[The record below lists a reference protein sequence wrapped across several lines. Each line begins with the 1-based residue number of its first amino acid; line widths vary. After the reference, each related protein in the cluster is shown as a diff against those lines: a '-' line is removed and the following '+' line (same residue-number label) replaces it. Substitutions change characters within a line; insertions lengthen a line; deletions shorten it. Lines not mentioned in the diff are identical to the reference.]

1 VAWIPFRAMHRPM
14 PEPKPTPWRASAR
27 HGSVSMAL
35 WAFGLATTLL
45 LLGLWGRAV
54 ANDEPAV
61 LETARAVVNAETA
74 SDRIYTWMEDGIVS
88 ATDID
93 PSAAERA
100 ISELRGHPEVEAAV
114 GSLVD
119 QFVGALF
126 ASEGEETLL
135 DYAAALTPVVPLVA
149 SGLAAQDIA
158 VDEAVLVAVLAEAEP
173 IDLETGDIA
182 TVIRA
187 VEDAKA
193 ILSLIVV
200 LSAATLMVTGTS
212 ALWLSTDKLAMART
226 LAMRVVLSALSFAI
240 LFRVGSWA
248 LDPQRGG
255 SPIAG
260 AGSILLASN
269 ANVFLIAALGAS
281 LFSVMVGLL
290 LWRRGETEIPV
301 GTDTADADTKE
312 LISI

>member
-1 VAWIPFRAMHRPM
+1 MAWIAFRVMQRPM
-14 PEPKPTPWRASAR
+14 SETKVTPWRASAR
-27 HGSVSMAL
+27 RGSVSVL
-35 WAFGLATTLL
+35 IWVFGLATTLL

-54 ANDEPAV
+54 TNDEPTV
-61 LETARAVVNAETA
+61 LETARTVVTAEAA
-74 SDRIYTWMEDGIVS
+74 SDRIYTWMESGI
-88 ATDID
+88 ATAADVD
-93 PSAAERA
+93 PLAAERVVT
-100 ISELRGHPEVEAAV
+100 ELRQHPEVEAAV

-126 ASEGEETLL
+126 AIEGEKTTL
-135 DYAAALTPVVPLVA
+135 DYADALAPVVPLVA
-149 SGLAAQDIA
+149 SGLAAQDVA
-158 VDEAVLVAVLAEAEP
+158 VDEAVLVSVLAEAEA

-182 TVIRA
+182 MVVRT

-200 LSAATLMVTGTS
+200 LSAATLLVSGSS
-212 ALWLSTDKLAMART
+212 ALWLSSDRLVIVRALAT
-226 LAMRVVLSALSFAI
+226 RVVLSALSFAI

-269 ANVFLIAALGAS
+269 SSVFLVAAFGAS
-281 LFSVMVGLL
+281 LLSAIVGLL
-290 LWRRGETEIPV
+290 VWRRRGTGTAVLPDET
-301 GTDTADADTKE
+301 DADTKE
-312 LISI
+312 LVSI

>member
-1 VAWIPFRAMHRPM
+1 VVWIPFQVMHRPM
-14 PEPKPTPWRASAR
+14 SETYVTPWRASAR
-27 HGSVSMAL
+27 RGSLSVLL
-35 WAFGLATTLL
+35 WVFGLATTLL

-54 ANDEPAV
+54 ANDEPTV
-61 LETARAVVNAETA
+61 LETARTVVNSETA
-74 SDRIYTWMEDGIVS
+74 SDRIYAWMESGI
-88 ATDID
+88 ATVADVD
-93 PSAAERA
+93 PLAAERVVF
-100 ISELRGHPEVEAAV
+100 ELRQHPEVETAV

-126 ASEGEETLL
+126 ASEGEATTL
-135 DYAAALTPVVPLVA
+135 DYADALAPVVPLVA
-149 SGLAAQDIA
+149 SGLAAQDVA
-158 VDEAVLVAVLAEAEP
+158 VDKAVLVSVLAEAEA

-182 TVIRA
+182 TVVRA

-200 LSAATLMVTGTS
+200 LSAATLLVSGSS
-212 ALWLSTDKLAMART
+212 AIWLSTDKLAIVRT
-226 LAMRVVLSALSFAI
+226 LATRVVLSALSFAI

-269 ANVFLIAALGAS
+269 SSIFLFAALGCS
-281 LFSVMVGLL
+281 LFSATVGLL
-290 LWRRGETEIPV
+290 LWRRRETGTPV
-301 GTDTADADTKE
+301 RVDEADADTKK
-312 LISI
+312 LVSI